1 MSEEEAEKSVGGGG
15 RGGGG
20 GGGGAGGGSGRGGGG
35 SGSGG
40 GRGRGGGSGGLD
52 GAAGLGG
59 LGSGDGQEEEEEV
72 VMVEV
77 PQEGPGSSS
86 SSSSSSTSAPKVNTS
101 FGELRCLLTL
111 ISLQIGF
118 RAGFQNSGS
127 TPGMPRSGARA
138 KGRTEEEEGDSETVG
153 SYARTTRS
161 PPPGKS
167 KAKKMMYDQRQKE
180 IDLPTLE

>member
-1 MSEEEAEKSVGGGG
+1 MAAAAAAAEGEGAEGEREATADAEGEAAAAAADAEGE
-15 RGGGG
+15 
-20 GGGGAGGGSGRGGGG
+20 GGAGALMGRPA
-35 SGSGG
+35 
-40 GRGRGGGSGGLD
+40 L
-52 GAAGLGG
+52 AA
-59 LGSGDGQEEEEEV
+59 SA
-72 VMVEV
+72 VETA
-77 PQEGPGSSS
+77 
-86 SSSSSSTSAPKVNTS
+86 SSTSAPKVNTS